1 MRELM
6 FALQHEDP
14 KIADLVH
21 KEARRLEETLD
32 LVAAENH
39 SPPAIMEALG
49 SVFNTKTIE
58 GYPGRRYHA
67 GCVNADAVERLAI
80 SRAKALFNAEHANV
94 QPHSGTSANLGVYF
108 SVLDIGDRMLS
119 MTLSH
124 GGHLSHGHSTSIAG
138 KCFEIQHYGVDRN
151 TGLIDYDALSTLA
164 KGFKPKMIVAGASS
178 YPRLID
184 YEKMAEVAS
193 SIHAFFMVDMAHIGG
208 LVAAKAIP
216 NPVPVADF
224 VTLTCYKTMMGGRG
238 GIILCKKG
246 FAKQVDRSIFPGCQ
260 GTSAVNSI
268 AAKAVILK
276 MAMRNS
282 FVTIQEKTI
291 ATARALSESFIKKG
305 YRVLTNGTDTHQVIL
320 DIASRGADAGS
331 VEKALEKSNIIL
343 NRNMLPGDEQK
354 PGTISGIRMGTA
366 AMVSRGMGRAE
377 ADIVAALVDR
387 VIAHLTRPDVIQS
400 VKKAV
405 TSLCRRFPVYPTPS

>member
-1 MRELM
+1 M
-6 FALQHEDP
+6 
-14 KIADLVH
+14 
-21 KEARRLEETLD
+21 
-32 LVAAENH
+32 
-39 SPPAIMEALG
+39 PAHIRD
-49 SVFNTKTIE
+49 SV
-58 GYPGRRYHA
+58 
-67 GCVNADAVERLAI
+67 
-80 SRAKALFNAEHANV
+80 
-94 QPHSGTSANLGVYF
+94 
-108 SVLDIGDRMLS
+108 
-119 MTLSH
+119 
-124 GGHLSHGHSTSIAG
+124 
-138 KCFEIQHYGVDRN
+138 
-151 TGLIDYDALSTLA
+151 
-164 KGFKPKMIVAGASS
+164 
-178 YPRLID
+178 D

-224 VTLTCYKTMMGGRG
+224 VTLTSYKTMMGGRG

-320 DIASRGADAGS
+320 EYRFKGGGCRFGGKSTRKIKYYSQQEYASRGRAETGHDQWYPHGHSCHGVAGYGKGGS
-331 VEKALEKSNIIL
+331 RHRRSSRGQSDCSSYTTRCHTIGQESGDFVVPPVSRLSDTVMTSSRTGLCHLARIL
-343 NRNMLPGDEQK
+343 IKCSGSLPG
-354 PGTISGIRMGTA
+354 
-366 AMVSRGMGRAE
+366 
-377 ADIVAALVDR
+377 
-387 VIAHLTRPDVIQS
+387 
-400 VKKAV
+400 
-405 TSLCRRFPVYPTPS
+405 